1 MAEKKKSSKKK
12 KEKKEDKEKKEKT
25 TSKTV
30 MIVDDEE
37 DIRDT
42 IKSILESEDYEVI
55 TAKDGDDALKK
66 LKKGKNP
73 DLVLLDIMMP
83 GTSAKE
89 VVKRIKNSKVI
100 FVSVVKISESEKKDL
115 FKQDNVIG
123 YIQKPFD
130 TDDLIK
136 KVRDAVR

>member
-100 FVSVVKISESEKKDL
+100 FVSVVKIS
-115 FKQDNVIG
+115 
-123 YIQKPFD
+123 
-130 TDDLIK
+130 
-136 KVRDAVR
+136 